1 MCMGNHKL
9 NTILLSLLVSAS
21 FSLRVYSEEFFCN
34 TDDVNKFLEE
44 GQVSFI
50 EIETNKTRK
59 WTKNYLRAVSDFK
72 NGDISEK
79 YKKKFNADIKVRFDN
94 GLECTYPSKIRIS
107 GDRIDHLGWGGGIK
121 NISPPITSLDVRL
134 LEKNINSIVKFKL
147 FIPQTKNGENEII
160 STILLTELGF
170 LAPLTSQISAVFNGI
185 KTEFLFQEKITKE
198 FLESNYLREAPILE
212 GDERF
217 LFLNDID
224 SFDRFGLARLLNGN
238 WAEKGSTSLDI
249 SERALKILN
258 QTYLEYLSGKHI
270 QKNLHDRLL
279 SNPNSGLKEKKFNKD
294 KGFAALV
301 LAMGAAHG
309 LRPHNRSF
317 YYDPIYNYFRP
328 IYYDGN
334 SSITALSPESNL
346 KEFVRY
352 GKNLS
357 KDEID
362 GASIAIKSIKNLNR
376 LNFLQK
382 VQDRGLI
389 YNLEETNKILD
400 RITSNLETIK
410 NTPIINFQQTD
421 SLPYFSNYKKSNQE
435 ISSKKLVFSSEKEE
449 ILEVCDFS
457 LDNCSYKRFS
467 AMNFSKLLEGRYS
480 DKTDLSYIFIGSKTD
495 YLSGRNTL
503 SNQERKVFDLGNG
516 ADLVVYGVSSVKINK
531 EEKLLQLLQ
540 RDTKDRFL
548 IQGGKLENWKIEFV
562 GLLEGEKDTSQAFNK
577 NLLTGCLTI
586 LDLEAINLNI
596 KVDGAVCEDGLNFV
610 RVSGTIDSINIR
622 NTSRDAFDADFSEL
636 VINEIQIINAG
647 NDCVDLSSGDYNIGY
662 AELST
667 CSDKAISVGEKSQLI
682 LGTTKISKS
691 NIGLASKDSSFISVD
706 NVKAISIET
715 CFSAYNKK
723 QEFWGGKISIK
734 EHNCNPDQIISEKTS
749 LIEIVL

>member
-1 MCMGNHKL
+1 MYVSTHKL
-9 NTILLSLLVSAS
+9 KIILFSLAVSLS
-21 FSLRVYSEEFFCN
+21 FSLRVYSEDYFCN

-50 EIETNKTRK
+50 EIETNKSRK
-59 WTKNYLRAVSDFK
+59 WTKNYLRAVSDFRG
-72 NGDISEK
+72 GDISAK
-79 YKKKFNADIKVRFDN
+79 YKKKFNADIKVMFDN

-121 NISPPITSLDVRL
+121 NVSPPITSLDVRL

-147 FIPQTKNGENEII
+147 FIPQTKKGENEII

-170 LAPLTSQISAVFNGI
+170 LAPLTFQIPAIFNGV

-224 SFDRFGLARLLNGN
+224 SFDRFGLARLLNSN
-238 WAEKGSTSLDI
+238 WAEKGPTSLGI

-258 QTYLEYLSGKHI
+258 QTYLEYLSYKHI

-279 SNPNSGLKEKKFNKD
+279 SNPNSDLKERKFNKD
-294 KGFAALV
+294 NGFSALV
-301 LAMGAAHG
+301 LAMGAAHA

-334 SSITALSPESNL
+334 SSITVLSPDSNL
-346 KEFVRY
+346 KEFIRY

-357 KDEID
+357 QDEIG
-362 GASIAIKSIKNLNR
+362 GASIAISSIKSLNR
-376 LNFLQK
+376 LDFLLK
-382 VQDRGLI
+382 VQNRGLI
-389 YNLEETNKILD
+389 YNLEDINKILK
-400 RITSNLETIK
+400 RITSNLEIIK
-410 NTPIINFQQTD
+410 NTPIINFQE
-421 SLPYFSNYKKSNQE
+421 SNSVPYFSNYKKPNKE
-435 ISSKKLVFSSEKEE
+435 ISSKKLVFSSNKDA

-457 LDNCSYKRFS
+457 LKNCSYKRFS
-467 AMNFSKLLEGRYS
+467 SKNFSKLLEGRYS
-480 DKTDLSYIFIGSKTD
+480 DTTDHSYIFIGNKTD
-495 YLSGRNTL
+495 YFSGVNTL
-503 SNQERKVFDLGNG
+503 KNQERKVFDLGNG
-516 ADLVVYGVSSVKINK
+516 ADLMVYGVSSAKINK

-540 RDTKDRFL
+540 KETKDRFI
-548 IQGGKLENWKIEFV
+548 IQGGKLENWKIEFI
-562 GLLEGEKDTSQAFNK
+562 GLLEKEIDTSQAFNK

-586 LDLEAINLNI
+586 LDLEAINLDI
-596 KVDGAVCEDGLNFV
+596 KVDGARCEDGLNLV
-610 RVSGTIDSINIR
+610 RVIGTIDTINIS
-622 NTSRDAFDADFSEL
+622 NTSRDAFDADFSDL
-636 VINEIQIINAG
+636 IINEIKIVNAG
-647 NDCVDLSSGDYNIGY
+647 NDCVDLSSGDYSIKY
-662 AELST
+662 ANLFN
-667 CSDKAISVGEKSQLI
+667 CRDKAISVGEKSQLI
-682 LGTTKISKS
+682 LGSTKISES

-706 NVKAISIET
+706 NVKAISVVT

-734 EHNCNPDQIISEKTS
+734 KHNCKPDQIIVEKAS
-749 LIEIVL
+749 LIEVIL